1 MSKLRRSLQPLPA
14 TLRAGSG
21 AKAVPV
27 TVTPYGDRLVV
38 RSDDDVIGVPM
49 RSLRRDS
56 TIPARPTIYR
66 SDERDWSLVIE
77 HVDIDSWVNGIPE
90 QMNFPF
96 RLFAIV
102 GLLAALGTGL
112 WSQREE
118 IIVAAAPLLP
128 HSVTDPI
135 GRAYLADMGQPCDSG
150 AGHAALTRLTARLLP
165 KTLPEPVSVSVLDNP
180 EVNAVALPGGHV
192 ALFRGLVE
200 QAASADELAAAL
212 AHEIEHIAY
221 QHPNQAILRASSPA
235 VAARVLGSDAG
246 KMADLTVLKKG
257 DKAAEI
263 EADTGAIALLAAAEV
278 STEGAADFFARQAA
292 SSEGGFNDSHPSD
305 TARAK
310 RFAAAAHS
318 GTQPALSDAD
328 WQALRTICRT

>member
-1 MSKLRRSLQPLPA
+1 MSKLRRSLKPLPA
-14 TLRAGSG
+14 TLRAGG

-77 HVDIDSWVNGIPE
+77 HVDEDSWVNGIPE

-102 GLLAALGTGL
+102 GVAAALGAGA
-112 WSQREE
+112 WSQRED
-118 IIVAAAPLLP
+118 IVVAAAPLLP
-128 HSVTDPI
+128 HGVTDPI
-135 GRAYLADMGQPCDSG
+135 GRSYLAELGRPCDGGPGS
-150 AGHAALTRLTARLLP
+150 AALTRLTARLLP
-165 KTLPEPVSVSVLDNP
+165 QSLPEPVSVTVVDTP

-200 QAASADELAAAL
+200 QAQSADEIAAAL
-212 AHEIEHIAY
+212 AHEIEHIAH
-221 QHPNQAILRASSPA
+221 QHPNQAILRASGPA
-235 VAARVLGSDAG
+235 VAARVLGSEAG
-246 KMADLTVLKKG
+246 QLADLTVLKKG
-257 DKAAEI
+257 DLAAEI
-263 EADTGAIALLAAAEV
+263 EADDGAIALLKAAEV
-278 STEGAADFFARQAA
+278 STEGAADFFARQAGG
-292 SSEGGFNDSHPSD
+292 GGFNSSHPSD
-305 TARAK
+305 AARAK
-310 RFAAAAHS
+310 RFAAAARS
-318 GTQPALSDAD
+318 GTDPALSEAD
-328 WQALRTICRT
+328 WQALQAICKT